1 MKKRIFITVFASLAM
16 LENSL
21 AAKIIDKE
29 ITLEKA
35 IETALLNNKK
45 NKISAYDIQIA
56 QAQYKQ
62 AMSAN
67 LPSLDLKIGAIKRD
81 EDLINITKGE
91 FELPQDMSNALA
103 LIAAPDTQKPQVQ
116 QAIAAGMLPAAK
128 LPMNYTSTVLGDRTI
143 AGELKVTY
151 PLYTGGKISAIQKQ
165 ARLGKDIAEI
175 KDKRTKQEIVFD
187 IKKYYHGAILAKNVA
202 NLLKETYER
211 MSALNDLTKSLY
223 EGGSE
228 NVKKTDYYRTKIAA
242 SAIKAFYTDLSS
254 KAKLAKSALVFAMGL
269 DPKSKITLVDEEQK
283 NNTLSYDLDTLI
295 MRAYKQNTQLMKI
308 NKALKIYDAK
318 IDEARSAYKPN
329 IALFGAV
336 EKIDNNYDGGMSNS
350 QNDSSWSVGIGAEWN
365 LFNGYKTTNEVSEA
379 KLNKLKILEQ
389 KKLLE
394 QALALQVKK
403 AYIGVQSSTDQV
415 DILKQTVKTA
425 EDNRDLNTRAYQ
437 ADMVKTKDVVE
448 AQITEAQIK
457 AKYFQVS
464 YSKVLNKA
472 ALDLATGTVD

>member
-1 MKKRIFITVFASLAM
+1 
-16 LENSL
+16 
-21 AAKIIDKE
+21 
-29 ITLEKA
+29 
-35 IETALLNNKK
+35 
-45 NKISAYDIQIA
+45 
-56 QAQYKQ
+56 
-62 AMSAN
+62 
-67 LPSLDLKIGAIKRD
+67 
-81 EDLINITKGE
+81 
-91 FELPQDMSNALA
+91 
-103 LIAAPDTQKPQVQ
+103 
-116 QAIAAGMLPAAK
+116 
-128 LPMNYTSTVLGDRTI
+128 
-143 AGELKVTY
+143 
-151 PLYTGGKISAIQKQ
+151 
-165 ARLGKDIAEI
+165 
-175 KDKRTKQEIVFD
+175 
-187 IKKYYHGAILAKNVA
+187 
-202 NLLKETYER
+202 
-211 MSALNDLTKSLY
+211 
-223 EGGSE
+223 
-228 NVKKTDYYRTKIAA
+228 
-242 SAIKAFYTDLSS
+242 
-254 KAKLAKSALVFAMGL
+254 
-269 DPKSKITLVDEEQK
+269 
-283 NNTLSYDLDTLI
+283 

-389 KKLLE
+389 KKFLE

-457 AKYFQVS
+457 AKYFQIS